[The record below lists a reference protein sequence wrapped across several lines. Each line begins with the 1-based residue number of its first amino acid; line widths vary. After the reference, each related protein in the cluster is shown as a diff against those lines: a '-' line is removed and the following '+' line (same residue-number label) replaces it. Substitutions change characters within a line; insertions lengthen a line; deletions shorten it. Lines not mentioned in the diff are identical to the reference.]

1 MSFVLKQND
10 EQIAISSLWHPK
22 LFGSHTGTS
31 YPNAVT
37 QDYIWENG
45 EYWLGWVDDIA
56 TEQPVSIK
64 DAVELQIETINA
76 DYSNAIHNMVKDTP
90 DFERESWPKQE
101 AEAKAYSLD
110 QSSQTPYIDTLAI
123 SRGVPRELLLAKI
136 LEKVSLYEVAHAHLT
151 GLRQAKE
158 DALKALPADCTI
170 EDIEAI
176 TWAG

>member
-1 MSFVLKQND
+1 MIYRL
-10 EQIAISSLWHPK
+10 
-22 LFGSHTGTS
+22 
-31 YPNAVT
+31 
-37 QDYIWENG
+37 NG
-45 EYWLGWVDDIA
+45 EIIIGSFAANGVRYAANWLDLSDKSEREALGI
-56 TEQPVSIK
+56 TEELEQAP
-64 DAVELQIETINA
+64 AVAIVESNEELIRRALSQQVEKINA

-123 SRGVPRELLLAKI
+123 SRGIPREMLLAKI

-176 TWAG
+176 TWEST

>member
-1 MSFVLKQND
+1 MIYKLNNKTLFGAFTHNDISYPANWLALSTNEEKLAIGISIEQPEVIETPYEVLRANALAN
-10 EQIAISSLWHPK
+10 QIA
-22 LFGSHTGTS
+22 
-31 YPNAVT
+31 
-37 QDYIWENG
+37 
-45 EYWLGWVDDIA
+45 
-56 TEQPVSIK
+56 
-64 DAVELQIETINA
+64 TINA
-76 DYSNAIHNMVKDTP
+76 DYSNAIYNMVSDTP

-101 AEAKAYSLD
+101 AEAKAHSLD

-123 SRGVPRELLLAKI
+123 SRGIPRELLLAKI

-176 TWAG
+176 TWAS

>member
-1 MSFVLKQND
+1 MIYKLDGKILYGAFTYNGMKYPSNWLALSTNEEKLAIGISIEQSEVIETPHEELRANALAN
-10 EQIAISSLWHPK
+10 QIA
-22 LFGSHTGTS
+22 
-31 YPNAVT
+31 
-37 QDYIWENG
+37 
-45 EYWLGWVDDIA
+45 
-56 TEQPVSIK
+56 
-64 DAVELQIETINA
+64 TINA
-76 DYSNAIHNMVKDTP
+76 DYSSAIHNMVRDTP

-123 SRGVPRELLLAKI
+123 SRGTPRELLLAKI

-176 TWAG
+176 TWAD